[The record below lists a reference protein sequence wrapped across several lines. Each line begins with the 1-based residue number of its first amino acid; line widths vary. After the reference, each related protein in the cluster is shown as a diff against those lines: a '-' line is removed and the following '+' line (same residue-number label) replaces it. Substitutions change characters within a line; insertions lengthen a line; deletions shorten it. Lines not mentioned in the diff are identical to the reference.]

1 MFPAASGEHRLSL
14 VQLATTFAGE
24 LGHMK
29 TRICFAVSEMPALD
43 FR

>member
-14 VQLATTFAGE
+14 AQLAATFAGE